1 MASVWTLSFIGAV
14 FESGEIKMSNTPLCE
29 SLELLAGIA
38 DCFCCALILRK
49 FLEQFWDSL
58 LIPDRILQIFLI
70 KSVEER
76 TPFPN
81 SGINKVAM
89 TKKAF
94 PWYYVLVY
102 YGGMQC

>member
-1 MASVWTLSFIGAV
+1 MSSVCALSFIGAV
-14 FESGEIKMSNTPLCE
+14 FESGEMKMSNTP
-29 SLELLAGIA
+29 SIAGIA
-38 DCFCCALILRK
+38 DCFFCALILRK

-102 YGGMQC
+102 YGGMQS

>member
-1 MASVWTLSFIGAV
+1 M
-14 FESGEIKMSNTPLCE
+14 
-29 SLELLAGIA
+29 AGIA

-58 LIPDRILQIFLI
+58 PIPDRIVHFFLI
-70 KSVEER
+70 KSVEEK

-94 PWYYVLVY
+94 PWYHILVY
-102 YGGMQC
+102 YEGMQS

>member
-1 MASVWTLSFIGAV
+1 MSSVCALSFIGNV
-14 FESGEIKMSNTPLCE
+14 FESGEMKMSNTP
-29 SLELLAGIA
+29 SIAGIA
-38 DCFCCALILRK
+38 DCFFFCALILRK
-49 FLEQFWDSL
+49 LLEQFWDSL
-58 LIPDRILQIFLI
+58 PIPDRILQNFLI

-81 SGINKVAM
+81 SGINKIAM

-102 YGGMQC
+102 YGGMQS

>member
-1 MASVWTLSFIGAV
+1 M
-14 FESGEIKMSNTPLCE
+14 
-29 SLELLAGIA
+29 
-38 DCFCCALILRK
+38 
-49 FLEQFWDSL
+49 EQFWDSL
-58 LIPDRILQIFLI
+58 PIPDWIVQTLI

-102 YGGMQC
+102 YGGMQS